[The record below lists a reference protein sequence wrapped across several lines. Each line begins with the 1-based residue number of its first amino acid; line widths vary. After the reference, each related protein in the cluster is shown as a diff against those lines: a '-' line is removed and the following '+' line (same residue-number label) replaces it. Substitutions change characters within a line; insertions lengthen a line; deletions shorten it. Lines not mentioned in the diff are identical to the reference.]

1 MARSVVLWCGL
12 TIVSL
17 VAAAAPAGSQG
28 EIVSGAPGILREIG
42 IDQKLGERIALGPT
56 FKNEQ
61 GAAVRLRDYFGKDP
75 VILALVYYD
84 CPMLC
89 TQILNGLLGSMKALK
104 FTAGDEFQV
113 LTVSFDPRETPDLA
127 RDKKKIYVDQYGRDG
142 AEAGWHFLTGD
153 EEAIAALT
161 ESVGFRYAWD
171 EDTQQYAH
179 ASGIMVL
186 TPSGELARYFYG
198 IEYAPR
204 DLKLGLI
211 EAADGKIGSAVD
223 QVLLY
228 CFHYDP
234 VKGKYGVAIMSIIR
248 ILGAVTVLGLG
259 TAVLMMIRRDRA
271 VRTA

>member
-1 MARSVVLWCGL
+1 MTRSIPLWCGL
-12 TIVSL
+12 TIVGIL
-17 VAAAAPAGSQG
+17 AATAPATSQA
-28 EIVSGAPGILREIG
+28 EVESGAPGILREIG
-42 IDQKLGERIALGPT
+42 IDQRLGEPIALGLT
-56 FKNEQ
+56 FRDEE
-61 GAAVRLRDYFGKDP
+61 GAAVRVRDYFGKKP
-75 VILALVYYD
+75 VVLALVYYD

-104 FTAGDEFQV
+104 FTAGQEFQV

-127 RDKKKIYVDQYGRDG
+127 RDKKKVYLDQYGRDG
-142 AEAGWHFLTGD
+142 AGDGWHFLTGD
-153 EEAIAALT
+153 GEAIAALT
-161 ESVGFRYAWD
+161 KSVGFRYAWD
-171 EDTQQYAH
+171 EDTKQYAH

-211 EAADGKIGSAVD
+211 EAADGKIGSVVD

-234 VKGKYGVAIMSIIR
+234 VKGKYGVAIMNIIR

-259 TAVLMMIRRDRA
+259 TAVLMMTRRDRA